1 VRILVVAT
9 FMVCSASLM
18 LSQNQREENL
28 CNSASAA
35 TVNHADRVIVENIVL
50 SGKWGTNDAT
60 AYLPDKEIADGGIV
74 FSHSVIHSDGGT
86 VDLMP
91 LALTLAQAGAAVI
104 VPKRTLIWPPTDQ
117 SMNRE
122 GGVVICA
129 EHWLIDHTKVF
140 NNGNGMTKTVNDKN
154 VVVREGYGYVGPRLC
169 DPSISSSCQLT
180 EPFIFDDC
188 GFTRYC
194 RTSVVVVPIG
204 ETDGGDYTNRV
215 LSTGGLKEAQWLQQH
230 LGLTPIGTLVS
241 QRPASGS

>member
-1 VRILVVAT
+1 VRILVVTT
-9 FMVCSASLM
+9 FLVCSASLV
-18 LSQNQREENL
+18 LAQNQREENL

-35 TVNHADRVIVENIVL
+35 TVNHADGVIVQDIVL
-50 SGKWGTNDAT
+50 IGKWGTNDAT

-74 FSHSVIHSDGGT
+74 FSHSVLHSDGGT

-91 LALTLAQAGAAVI
+91 LAFTLAQAGAAVI
-104 VPKRTLIWPPTDQ
+104 VPKRSLIWPPTDQ

-122 GGVVICA
+122 GGIVICA

-140 NNGNGMTKTVNDKN
+140 NNGNGITKTVNGES
-154 VVVREGYGYVGPRLC
+154 VLVRKGYGYVGPRLC
-169 DPSISSSCQLT
+169 DPSISSYCQLT
-180 EPFIFDDC
+180 GPFTFDDC

-204 ETDGGDYTNRV
+204 ETDGGDNTNRM
-215 LSTGGLKEAQWLQQH
+215 LSTGGLKEAQWLQKH